1 MSELLPSRQN
11 ERYGACGNGGPGEAQ
26 RQRVRRGEEEQRSDC
41 AFRPQG
47 GNKGCG
53 ACDDVG
59 ILRPKMG
66 RSLSRH
72 SRENGVKWLQQDG
85 EAQGGRLRGRFYGRL
100 GQAGATFQ
108 GSRDEGLASFCQSS
122 GKVLTLFHRSVN
134 KVRTLFWRSFHRVC
148 AEFHQSLLEVGTSLL
163 EVCAMFPQR
172 GARKGGSP
180 HREGGKIK
188 GCCHGSRYRRSCRS
202 IRKSTGSGRR

>member
-1 MSELLPSRQN
+1 MSELLPTRQN
-11 ERYGACGNGGPGEAQ
+11 EGY
-26 RQRVRRGEEEQRSDC
+26 
-41 AFRPQG
+41 
-47 GNKGCG
+47 G

-72 SRENGVKWLQQDG
+72 SRGNGVKWLQQDG

-134 KVRTLFWRSFHRVC
+134 KVLTVFHRSVNKVLTVFHRSVNKVRTLFWRSFHRVCAELAQSLRRVC